1 MIALPLRGEPKM
13 AVTKR
18 NLDRTRAKLSLKNM
32 YYNRYLLVRY
42 LTAGFF
48 FVNLYWFLFLL
59 LAHSKFTVI
68 PFSLL
73 VFLVLVAAEQVKLYS
88 THTNNTPMTKLYYW
102 LQLLVNLALLPVA
115 LSSQFSELF
124 PFMADTQKAGQLL
137 SAVIFIGSLLCLVI
151 SRRLRLIRN
160 DQDRHFAR
168 IKQYEKT
175 LHI

>member
-1 MIALPLRGEPKM
+1 M
-13 AVTKR
+13 ADTNKS
-18 NLDRTRAKLSLKNM
+18 LDHTRAKLGLKNM

-48 FVNLYWFLFLL
+48 FVNLYWLLFLL
-59 LAHSKFTVI
+59 LAHSKLIVI

-88 THTNNTPMTKLYYW
+88 THTNNTRMTKLYYW
-102 LQLLVNLALLPVA
+102 LQLLVNLVLLLFV

-124 PFMADTQKAGQLL
+124 PFMANTQKAGQLL
-137 SAVIFIGSLLCLVI
+137 SVGLIIGSLLCLI
-151 SRRLRLIRN
+151 ILRRLRLIRH

-168 IKQYEKT
+168 IKRYEKT